1 MTAQFKA
8 YFKQLIADTMYMI
21 SEDIDE
27 QELFSN
33 YGLEST
39 TLVKLL
45 TKINSTYHIDIKLQD
60 ILTRQTFA
68 ESYQFIQ
75 NHITEKTPVLQHE

>member
-45 TKINSTYHIDIKLQD
+45 TKINNTYHIDIKLED

-75 NHITEKTPVLQHE
+75 THITKKMPVLQHE

>member
-1 MTAQFKA
+1 MTLQFKA
-8 YFKQLIADTMYMI
+8 YFKQLISKTMYMI
-21 SEDIDE
+21 PEDIDE

-45 TKINSTYHIDIKLQD
+45 AKINSTYHIDIKLDD
-60 ILTRQTFA
+60 ILTRQTFD
-68 ESYQFIQ
+68 ESSQFIQ
-75 NHITEKTPVLQHE
+75 NHITKRVPGLQHE